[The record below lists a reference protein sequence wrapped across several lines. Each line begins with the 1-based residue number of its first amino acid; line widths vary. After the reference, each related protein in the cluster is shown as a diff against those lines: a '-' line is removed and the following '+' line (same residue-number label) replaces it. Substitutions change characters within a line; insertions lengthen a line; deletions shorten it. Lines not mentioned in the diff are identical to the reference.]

1 MLPWILCGIFAVI
14 IIALAVKIRVMQKS
28 MDEICDSI
36 SEHLCSDTNQL
47 VTVSSSDKHVRHLAS
62 EIAKQLAELR
72 RQRRQYIS
80 GDRELKEAV
89 TNISHDLRT
98 PLTAIC
104 GYMEL
109 LEAEELTAPAKHYVA
124 QIGSR
129 AEALKA
135 LTEEL
140 FRYSVISSVSDLQY
154 EKVNVG
160 RVLEDTLISFYGALE
175 QKRIVPEI
183 TLSEGEIVRLLDP
196 SALSRIFGNIIANA
210 VKYSDGDFAVTM
222 TEKGEITFSNT
233 ASALSSVEV
242 GRLFDRF
249 YTVDSARKSTG
260 LGLSIAKLLTER
272 MGGSVSAEYQS
283 DVLTIRLSFAELEN
297 QKVAQSWKGSLWEA
311 MSST

>member
-104 GYMEL
+104 GYLEL
-109 LEAEELTAPAKHYVA
+109 LEAEELTAPAKRYVA

-183 TLSEGEIVRLLDP
+183 TLFEGEIVRLLDP

-297 QKVAQSWKGSLWEA
+297 QKGL
-311 MSST
+311 